1 MSMTRKL
8 TKKLM
13 AAAFAFA
20 VAGAAAA
27 NVYAAP
33 SDPNDLPTGGAVTF
47 GGVTIGGNT
56 FASTMPTITNGM
68 TIIANQ
74 NTLINWATFSVQ
86 GGQALYFNTNG
97 NVLVNQVPAG
107 PMSFL
112 TGTMGN
118 QTGAAGTLYVINP
131 AGVYTSGGN
140 IFSVDTTIN
149 TLITTQAQLD
159 ALAGGG
165 TSSTIPISVLN
176 AANEFTSNLL
186 VGQMETNSAA
196 DEAMKALID
205 AGGRPLGEGDN
216 DAANTLTEAG
226 GHALGESGGNTLTN
240 IGDHVYVVQT
250 GTEQNNTGLNVGNL
264 FGGGTPITVA
274 EATTRSKN
282 VAKQYIDAVKS
293 GDKAKAALLKEEMIK
308 ADEALRATKERE
320 LDAEIKAEMAKRE
333 AEQQAAK
340 EAAIKEAQEKADQAA
355 KEGREAYDAWQ
366 KAQQETKDAAAKAE
380 QAALAYLKALKSGDK
395 LAIEAFK
402 AELQKANEALVAA
415 KNNEAAAK
423 QAMSDASYKVSR
435 TQTDLQ
441 NTQNRSYFGGAG
453 GENQP
458 TTQQQTVGQ
467 QTTQQTVE
475 QPVQQSVQQ
484 TAQGNE
490 DARTSSA
497 GASDF
502 KQFAEE
508 LRRYEESQQA
518 QNTVDLAIVASK
530 AQDNLSESVVDKYSD
545 QYPGISQL
553 VKDLQAYQQQQQQ
566 SDEQQGGEITVTTV
580 REAEKEYDS
589 LKWINDSVGEKLLT
603 QENAARQK
611 LRTAKTSE
619 ERAEAMKELDE
630 IHAEESKKL
639 AEAVEKREQET
650 QAAQQAARIEAARLN
665 EEQVKAVGG
674 EGLQKANDRLN
685 EAQQKV
691 NGLKNDLKGA
701 ESDRH
706 NAFEDWRKAKEEGAS
721 PERLEELANKWREE
735 DARCKTLEKDLAH
748 AQLEQRDASENLE
761 RAEGIS
767 QEAKAETD
775 KLQAEKAKA
784 ESNLAEKKA
793 ELAAKNAEHE
803 KLKAEAD
810 SKENELNKLDED
822 KKAAMEQASAQ
833 QQAEIAELKNAREG
847 IDAEFM
853 NGNMDEDRMEQLW
866 EQRDAL
872 NARIDELNHAK
883 TAAENAAGE
892 QYEKDHAGQYE
903 KLQAE
908 AEAAR
913 KAEIMDKSV
922 FEAQDA
928 VREAEKAVT
937 EAEQAEKSFAELTQ
951 LRINATPEELQRVE
965 SEEREARERYEQA
978 LNDANR
984 AEGMEGRAEAQRN
997 ANQALSDYV
1006 KAYKTTQAV
1015 RDAANYQPGQK

>member
-1 MSMTRKL
+1 MSKSSKL
-8 TKKLM
+8 KKRL
-13 AAAFAFA
+13 A
-20 VAGAAAA
+20 VATAALTLAVPSIGLADPITPTPGGPTPPPTPVTPTVDPSTVTYNIGVSTGLFNSLNSAMNILNWAQPLNFLGWSNNPSVPVSNQGAVSQSGEGSKGT
-27 NVYAAP
+27 NTQIIT
-33 SDPNDLPTGGAVTF
+33 TGG
-47 GGVTIGGNT
+47 G
-56 FASTMPTITNGM
+56 
-68 TIIANQ
+68 ANDM
-74 NTLINWATFSVQ
+74 W
-86 GGQALYFNTNG
+86 
-97 NVLVNQVPAG
+97 
-107 PMSFL
+107 
-112 TGTMGN
+112 
-118 QTGAAGTLYVINP
+118 
-131 AGVYTSGGN
+131 SG
-140 IFSVDTTIN
+140 
-149 TLITTQAQLD
+149 L
-159 ALAGGG
+159 
-165 TSSTIPISVLN
+165 
-176 AANEFTSNLL
+176 
-186 VGQMETNSAA
+186 
-196 DEAMKALID
+196 K
-205 AGGRPLGEGDN
+205 
-216 DAANTLTEAG
+216 
-226 GHALGESGGNTLTN
+226 N
-240 IGDHVYVVQT
+240 IGDHVT
-250 GTEQNNTGLNVGNL
+250 LIETSTPKKRASSGGNL
-264 FGGGTPITVA
+264 S
-274 EATTRSKN
+274 EAVKAATEKEEN
-282 VAKQYIDAVKS
+282 VAKEYLDAVKS
-293 GDKAKAALLKEEMIK
+293 GDKAKTAELKDELIK
-308 ADEALRATKERE
+308 ATEEKWKAK
-320 LDAEIKAEMAKRE
+320 DAEESAARE
-333 AEQQAAK
+333 AELAKKTEAEQAAK

-589 LKWINDSVGEKLLT
+589 LKWINDSVGEPLLT
-603 QENAARQK
+603 REANARQK
-611 LRTAKTSE
+611 LRSAQTSE

-706 NAFEDWRKAKEEGAS
+706 NAFEEWRKAKEEGAS

-810 SKENELNKLDED
+810 SKQNELNKLDED

-833 QQAEIAELKNAREG
+833 QQAEIAELQNAREG

-853 NGNMDEDRMEQLW
+853 NGNMDEDRMEQLL

-872 NARIDELNHAK
+872 NARIDELNDAK

-928 VREAEKAVT
+928 VREAEKAVA